1 MVRSRRQ
8 QLDWF
13 LATAVG
19 WFAGLALG
27 LSVGEVLGRYGNV
40 LLDET
45 VGPIGSSIRDLF
57 AGISVGALSGVFQ
70 WPAAR
75 RFHRSFQRW
84 PLKSVSLVSIGF
96 IIARGLSFPIVQDA
110 EYGFLFSFGF
120 DLPPRWLPISVGLA
134 NHTLGG
140 PVAGVIV
147 GVTMA
152 ILQPLLVHAR
162 VQNWKRWLV
171 VKSVPAM
178 VAISL
183 GTIPSL
189 LGFDLLVIALVT
201 GLAFALSD
209 ALLLGAQLQ
218 NLQHDQ

>member
-1 MVRSRRQ
+1 MGRLKRQ

-13 LATAVG
+13 LATGVG
-19 WFAGLALG
+19 WFAGLTLG
-27 LSVGEVLGRYGNV
+27 LSVGEVAGRYGNV
-40 LLDET
+40 LLNEA
-45 VGPIGSSIRDLF
+45 VGPVGSSIRDLI
-57 AGISVGALSGVFQ
+57 AGISVGALSGAFQ
-70 WPAAR
+70 WPTA
-75 RFHRSFQRW
+75 RSFHQAFRLW
-84 PLKSVSLVSIGF
+84 PLKSVFLVSVGF
-96 IIARGLSFPIVQDA
+96 MIARGLSFPIVQDT
-110 EYGFLFSFGF
+110 EYGFLFSSGF
-120 DLPPRWLPISVGLA
+120 DLPPRWYPTSVGKA

-147 GVTMA
+147 GVMMA
-152 ILQPLLVHAR
+152 ILQPLFLHAR
-162 VQNWKRWLV
+162 VQSWKRWLV

-178 VAISL
+178 VGFSL

-189 LGFDLLVIALVT
+189 LGFDLLIIALVT